1 MVATVANRVPS
12 TPGKLSFTSEA
23 SALRINITAGYFDFY
38 GRERN
43 AEDYAV
49 LRFNPEHNAR
59 KFQDVFCSA
68 DL

>member
-23 SALRINITAGYFDFY
+23 STLRINITAGYFNFY
-38 GRERN
+38 RHKWN
-43 AEDYAV
+43 TEDYAV